1 MAEVIP
7 DTDSVEVAKIGFA
20 HWVVARVDNAWSM
33 EDYKGVDTPE
43 AHAEKLLELFDK
55 AYRAAKKTIE

>member
-33 EDYKGVDTPE
+33 EDYKEVTSPE
-43 AHAEKLLELFDK
+43 AHADKLLELFDK
-55 AYRAAKKTIE
+55 AYKAASKSIE

>member
-7 DTDSVEVAKIGFA
+7 DTDSVEVAKIGFV

-33 EDYKGVDTPE
+33 EDYKGVTSPE
-43 AHAEKLLELFDK
+43 THAEKLLELFDK
-55 AYRAAKKTIE
+55 AYKAASKAIE

>member
-33 EDYKGVDTPE
+33 AEYKGVDSPE
-43 AHAEKLLELFDK
+43 THEDKLLELFDR
-55 AYRAAKKTIE
+55 AYRAVSKTIE

>member
-33 EDYKGVDTPE
+33 EDYKGVTGPE
-43 AHAEKLLELFDK
+43 SHADKLLELFDK
-55 AYRAAKKTIE
+55 AYRAAKKSIE